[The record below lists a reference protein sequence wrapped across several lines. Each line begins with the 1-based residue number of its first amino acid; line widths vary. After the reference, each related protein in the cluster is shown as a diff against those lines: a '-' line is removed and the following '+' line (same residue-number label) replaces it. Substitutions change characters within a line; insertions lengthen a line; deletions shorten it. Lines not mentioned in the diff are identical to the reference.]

1 MKMLDKSTAEKLAMK
16 KLQKQ
21 FNPPKASLA
30 DRLAFPAWLAMLILG
45 AAIIV
50 AIYFGVN

>member
-1 MKMLDKSTAEKLAMK
+1 MDNETAARLAMK
-16 KLQKQ
+16 KLQKAH
-21 FNPPKASLA
+21 NPPKESWS
-30 DRLAFPAWLAMLILG
+30 DRLAFPAWLAMLIFG